1 MTQYIMTTDK
11 NGKARY
17 YKVADGKKK
26 VISKAEY
33 EANVVEITEA
43 AETAEVV
50 ETTET
55 TEVTETAET
64 EEVNETAETTETTE
78 TTESADASVE
88 DFPKTE
94 GTDKSA
100 EISNTAATAE
110 SEEIAKSALEIV
122 KSIIAA
128 ADGCHSDKV
137 RLQVKKNCTLIN
149 YRNCMVCSL
158 TFGEDS
164 KVTALKFMG
173 ATLETR
179 KQASVYE
186 YGDLNSYAEEIIK
199 QVDFIDWWYLNPT
212 KKAA

>member
-1 MTQYIMTTDK
+1 MAQYIMTTDK

-17 YKVADGKKK
+17 YKVVDGKKK

-33 EANVVEITEA
+33 EANAVEITEA
-43 AETAEVV
+43 AETTEVV
-50 ETTET
+50 ENAEVIET
-55 TEVTETAET
+55 TE
-64 EEVNETAETTETTE
+64 NM
-78 TTESADASVE
+78 DASAE

-94 GTDKSA
+94 GADKSG